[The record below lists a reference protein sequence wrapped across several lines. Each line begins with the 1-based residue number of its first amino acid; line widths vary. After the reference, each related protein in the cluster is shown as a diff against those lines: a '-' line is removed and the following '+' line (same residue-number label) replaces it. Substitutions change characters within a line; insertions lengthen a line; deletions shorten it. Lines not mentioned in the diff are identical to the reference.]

1 MSATVHTKNREVL
14 GSPNFNQTK
23 RMFHISHVFCNH
35 SVGRQLQT
43 NIPINYSVNVVLKAT
58 RYSSFMLSCGVLFY
72 RNKWPGNLSDLR
84 TRILKQNQAC
94 GIQII
99 KPELLCAFKKRSRI
113 WAILYLRYLLCIEN
127 HYLTP
132 IRALLLSTQ
141 HAGAGDWGGIP
152 ESRFNHLPG
161 YVNS

>member
-1 MSATVHTKNREVL
+1 MRFLFFVLICYFFLVSNSFGQFHHHPCQPLCIPRTVKFLGHQILTKPKECFTMWNQLTTMRGKDLWIVIFPHWVL
-14 GSPNFNQTK
+14 ICDY
-23 RMFHISHVFCNH
+23 MFCNH

-99 KPELLCAFKKRSRI
+99 KPELLCAF
-113 WAILYLRYLLCIEN
+113 
-127 HYLTP
+127 
-132 IRALLLSTQ
+132 
-141 HAGAGDWGGIP
+141 
-152 ESRFNHLPG
+152 
-161 YVNS
+161 